1 MPRASIVIP
10 AFRNADHLAE
20 TLASALGQTYADLE
34 VVIAD
39 HSSDDDTAAVIDRF
53 ADDPRLRILSPT
65 PAGGG
70 AKANWDRVSQAAGG
84 ELLKLLPGDD
94 LIHPTLVERQVAGF
108 DAHPTVAVSCTNRSM
123 VDASGKVFMSNRGL
137 PRDRAGLRPGVELVR
152 ACVRAGTNVLG
163 EPGAVMLRR
172 DLLERAGWWDDAQ
185 PYLIDVRS
193 YLGAL
198 AVGMAEGRSDVWVIT
213 EPLAR
218 FRVSAGQWSVRL
230 AGEQAAMT
238 RAFNAHLRERHP
250 EAVSAADVALG
261 DVRAQINA
269 WGRQV
274 VYRLLGSRMA

>member
-1 MPRASIVIP
+1 MARASIVIP
-10 AFRNADHLAE
+10 AFRNADHLAP
-20 TLASALGQTYADLE
+20 TLESALGQTYADLE

-53 ADDPRLRILSPT
+53 ADDPRLRVLSPT

-70 AKANWDRVSQAAGG
+70 AKANWDRVSQAATG
-84 ELLKLLPGDD
+84 EFLKLLPGDD
-94 LIHPTLVERQVAGF
+94 LIHPTLIARQVEGF
-108 DAHPTVAVSCTNRSM
+108 DAHPTVALSCCNRSM
-123 VDASGKVFMSNRGL
+123 VDAHGKVFMANRGL
-137 PRDRAGLRPGVELVR
+137 PRRSAGVRPGAELIR

-172 DLLERAGWWDDAQ
+172 DLLADAGWWDDTQ

-193 YLGAL
+193 YLNAL
-198 AVGMAEGRSDVWVIT
+198 AAGMAAGRGDVWVIP

-218 FRVSAGQWSVRL
+218 FRVSAGQWSVEL
-230 AGEQAAMT
+230 AGQQAAMT
-238 RAFNAHLRERHP
+238 KAFNVDLRAKHP

-261 DVRAQINA
+261 AARAQVNA

-274 VYRLLGSRMA
+274 VYKALGSRMG